1 VTTRNRQV
9 MPKTIDLAGQQFNR
23 WTVLNRE
30 PLSCWRCRCSCGV
43 EKVIQVTALKS
54 GRSKSC
60 GCYKREH
67 GSDDRPNR
75 ELDRTG
81 VRYGKLVALRK
92 AFKKN
97 RHWHWECQCDCG
109 NLTVVSPTALGV
121 HTFSCGCLK
130 IERGVEANT
139 THGYTG
145 TRTYIIWKGMKAR
158 VSNPNNT
165 SASNYLERGITCCD
179 SWLNSFEA
187 FLGDMGECPDGLT
200 LDRINNDGNYE
211 PSNCRWADYKTQ
223 ANNRRPRRWHKK
235 PSEEN

>member
-1 VTTRNRQV
+1 MTTRNHQV
-9 MPKTIDLAGQQFNR
+9 MPKTIDLTGQRFER
-23 WTVLNRE
+23 WTVLSRV
-30 PLSCWRCRCSCGV
+30 PGSKWLCRCDCGT
-43 EKVIQVTALKS
+43 EKIVQQSTLKS

-67 GSDDRPNR
+67 DSDARPNR

-130 IERGVEANT
+130 IERSVEANT
-139 THGYTG
+139 THGYTD
-145 TRTYIIWKGMKAR
+145 TRTYTIWKGMKAR
-158 VSNPNNT
+158 VSNPNST

-179 SWLNSFEA
+179 SWLDSFEA
-187 FLGDMGECPDGLT
+187 FLGDMGECPAGLT
-200 LDRINNDGNYE
+200 LDRIDNDGNYE
-211 PSNCRWADYKTQ
+211 PGNCRWADHKTQ
-223 ANNRRPRRWHKK
+223 ANNRRPRRWKVK
-235 PSEEN
+235 PQAN